1 MTLTANCVCLGSSG
15 LSKQQLD
22 NNDLRAAR
30 QVAIEFTTRFLE
42 NTDLNLLVKDLFTSN
57 FIERYKSEK
66 SKDRKRNS
74 STDLYFV
81 PGLNYNSNLLAE
93 AGPED
98 WLRFY
103 TAANNFVFFGF
114 VTAIKNSRD
123 VANIQAT
130 EMYPP
135 SVIRLLNT
143 NETLSNMI
151 VRKGKSK
158 AVSSVAEMHSVTAI
172 LEQAVSLM
180 RQDLKG
186 QPPLHIDEKEMIK
199 AMEQEDFF
207 KPIVKTVDDQFF
219 GLSKGER
226 VIFINTPILF
236 RLMLVKAHNDKFQIL
251 WAEPYTGG

>member
-1 MTLTANCVCLGSSG
+1 MTLTTSSVCLDSSG

-22 NNDLRAAR
+22 NNDLREAR
-30 QVAIEFTTRFLE
+30 QVAIEFTTRFLAT
-42 NTDLNLLVKDLFTSN
+42 TDLNLLVKDLFIRN
-57 FIERYKSEK
+57 FIELYKTEK

-74 STDLYFV
+74 SSDLYFV

-93 AGPED
+93 VGPED

-123 VANIQAT
+123 VTNIQAS

-180 RQDLKG
+180 RQELKG
-186 QPPLHIDEKEMIK
+186 QPPLHIDEKETIK
-199 AMEQEDFF
+199 AMQEDDFF
-207 KPIVKTVDDQFF
+207 KPIVETVDDQFF

-236 RLMLVKAHNDKFQIL
+236 RLTLVKAHNDKFEIL
-251 WAEPYTGG
+251 WAEPFTGG